1 MHKKW
6 TLDTLSLQEVGGLE
20 TYCAVTV
27 EVVIRMFTIGRAW
40 IHRRITGIAAMPSPA
55 TSDARPSQSQTK
67 LQDAST
73 ELSKRKEECRSH
85 LDTNQDH
92 AELGQESNLTQNFL
106 SSSVKEHSSEWP
118 FHTDATYS

>member
-6 TLDTLSLQEVGGLE
+6 ILDTLSLQEVKGLE

-55 TSDARPSQSQTK
+55 ASDARPSQSQTK
-67 LQDAST
+67 FQDAST
-73 ELSKRKEECRSH
+73 KLSKRKEECRRY

-92 AELGQESNLTQNFL
+92 AELGQESNLTQ
-106 SSSVKEHSSEWP
+106 H
-118 FHTDATYS
+118 Y